1 MNKTAGTIVIRDR
14 GQLTIPDKIRSIR
27 SWASPASVVTISTT
41 RDDEILIKPYQ
52 STVDWDKI
60 FSNIKKSRAIHG
72 KGEIS
77 GADFLAKDRK
87 SH

>member
-1 MNKTAGTIVIRDR
+1 MNKVVGTIVIRDR

-27 SWASPASVVTISTT
+27 SWASPASVVTVSTI

-60 FSNIKKSRAIHG
+60 WSNIKKSRAIHG
-72 KGEIS
+72 KGKIS
-77 GADFLAKDRK
+77 GADFLVKDRE